1 MAGETRLRAR
11 KWQPNVSAMCPSG
24 QIWGSRQGLTA
35 GRRAGKWQPAAHLA
49 PSRGQHGPRGQ
60 RIGQLLGEETSSRR
74 CSRHEKMA
82 LHEGVWSP
90 HFDGLKSKTVD
101 YSLSNC
107 CSKRRPLPNA
117 CSLEKSKIYNI
128 IFRRLQSFKLHF
140 RAFGRGR
147 RLEKVGVWNKSAVL
161 NAEVFQEAVRLE
173 EPCVWK
179 RWLF

>member
-90 HFDGLKSKTVD
+90 HFDGLKSKVASREVLGLPIQEVERKCAPRYLVD
-101 YSLSNC
+101 CSWSSLRINC
-107 CSKRRPLPNA
+107 P
-117 CSLEKSKIYNI
+117 
-128 IFRRLQSFKLHF
+128 
-140 RAFGRGR
+140 
-147 RLEKVGVWNKSAVL
+147 
-161 NAEVFQEAVRLE
+161 
-173 EPCVWK
+173 
-179 RWLF
+179 RWLDFDADCTGTRCRSPCCWRQCSAATTISQQEC

>member
-1 MAGETRLRAR
+1 MGADHEGRRAKKSTCAARRAVTPAQINGLQDDAGGRRSSASRKAMSRPDLFFLPPTIERAHGPGIECGFEKSLRFGIDGRLAGETRLRAR

-90 HFDGLKSKTVD
+90 HFDGLKV
-101 YSLSNC
+101 
-107 CSKRRPLPNA
+107 
-117 CSLEKSKIYNI
+117 
-128 IFRRLQSFKLHF
+128 
-140 RAFGRGR
+140 
-147 RLEKVGVWNKSAVL
+147 
-161 NAEVFQEAVRLE
+161 
-173 EPCVWK
+173 
-179 RWLF
+179 